1 MEVYKFTLI
10 PTGVRN
16 MKDRKITQIGVNQ
29 DDMLKDINDIKEL
42 LEERTGMSISGAN
55 VIRACIK
62 AWYDLNNN
70 G

>member
-1 MEVYKFTLI
+1 MEKKEM
-10 PTGVRN
+10 TGLHL
-16 MKDRKITQIGVNQ
+16 TQISQ
-29 DDMLKDINDIKEL
+29 SDIIKDIIDIKEL
-42 LEERTGMSISGAN
+42 LEEQTGMYISGAN

>member
-1 MEVYKFTLI
+1 M
-10 PTGVRN
+10 GVRD
-16 MKDRKITQIGVNQ
+16 MEKKEITQIGVNQ
-29 DDMLKDINDIKEL
+29 DDILKDINDIKEL
-42 LEERTGMSISGAN
+42 LEERTGMKLTGCN

>member
-1 MEVYKFTLI
+1 MEK
-10 PTGVRN
+10 
-16 MKDRKITQIGVNQ
+16 KEITQMGINQ
-29 DDMLKDINDIKEL
+29 DDILKDINDIREL

>member
-1 MEVYKFTLI
+1 MEKKEM
-10 PTGVRN
+10 TGLHL
-16 MKDRKITQIGVNQ
+16 TQISQ
-29 DDMLKDINDIKEL
+29 SDIIKDIVDIKEL

>member
-1 MEVYKFTLI
+1 MEK
-10 PTGVRN
+10 
-16 MKDRKITQIGVNQ
+16 KEITQIGVNQ
-29 DDMLKDINDIKEL
+29 DDMLKDINNIKEL
-42 LEERTGMSISGAN
+42 LEEQTGIKLTGCN